1 MIEECKTENL
11 FQCFDN
17 GECILSIRKIDEN
30 TFNIMNA
37 DGTFE
42 VFCEPINDYQTKIR
56 FCLYRPSN
64 RPKTLYKER
73 LSWCEYILEAKGFI
87 RKSKAIKRD

>member
-1 MIEECKTENL
+1 MIEECKTKNL

-42 VFCEPINDYQTKIR
+42 VFCEPIDDYQTKIR

-87 RKSKAIKRD
+87 RKSKAIKRA